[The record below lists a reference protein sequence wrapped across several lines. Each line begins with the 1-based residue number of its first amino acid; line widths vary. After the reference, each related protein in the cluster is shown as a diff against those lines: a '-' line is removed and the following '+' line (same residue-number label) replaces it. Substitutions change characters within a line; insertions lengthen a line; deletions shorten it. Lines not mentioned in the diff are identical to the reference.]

1 MHKKHG
7 DQPELK
13 RLAGWWGH
21 DEHTRFAMDGP
32 FKAMP
37 GADGWLLSNDNVL
50 GLAAHQASLEIFSRA
65 GMANLRRKSELLT
78 GYLEFLI
85 RQIIH
90 DYPIEI
96 ITPQNPEERGCQLS
110 ILFQKG
116 GKEIF
121 DGLYDHGV
129 IGDWRNPNVIRLAP
143 TPLYNGFVEVYTV
156 AKLLERL
163 LENTYD

>member
-85 RQIIH
+85 RQIIQ